1 MTLTRQTKSKIM
13 NKHFMTIFIS
23 IALMSQLSACAELK
37 QTGKEIGHT
46 TKKVT
51 TAIGHGTRD
60 TVKAIGHETKEVIN
74 EIKED

>member
-1 MTLTRQTKSKIM
+1 MCKKIIVILIS
-13 NKHFMTIFIS
+13 FSFILS
-23 IALMSQLSACAELK
+23 LSACAELK

-46 TKKVT
+46 TQKVT

>member
-1 MTLTRQTKSKIM
+1 MCKKVIEILAS
-13 NKHFMTIFIS
+13 IS
-23 IALMSQLSACAELK
+23 IILSLSACAELK
-37 QTGKEIGHT
+37 QTGKDIGHT

-74 EIKED
+74 EIKESD

>member
-1 MTLTRQTKSKIM
+1 
-13 NKHFMTIFIS
+13 
-23 IALMSQLSACAELK
+23 MSLFLGLSACAELK
-37 QTGKEIGHT
+37 YTGKEIGHT

-74 EIKED
+74 DIKKDD